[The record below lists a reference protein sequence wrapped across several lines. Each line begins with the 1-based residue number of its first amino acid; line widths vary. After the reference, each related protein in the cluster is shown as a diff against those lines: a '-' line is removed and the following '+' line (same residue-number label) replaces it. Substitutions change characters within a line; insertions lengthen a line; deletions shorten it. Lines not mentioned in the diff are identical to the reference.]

1 MLKDIL
7 TIEDCIEVISGFHK
21 DIVMEVMSTD
31 YTIMSSIARQVS
43 RGMALTDKQY
53 EVCRSKLI
61 TNYKQQFDNI
71 DCDIE
76 QVTENLRQPLRVIDR
91 SKYIR
96 LITEQEKVQMDNLAK
111 ENKDILWFVVRFPFS
126 KKLIVDLESCIVD
139 RKNYFH
145 PKGSHSHYF
154 LVNETNVFEVIDVF
168 KEKEFNIDSELMD
181 FYNRILIIKNSPKDY
196 IPCIVENNAY
206 NVSDKVH
213 AIANKELGPLTNDS
227 LLLYI
232 DRANRYGI
240 TKIDHS
246 LKPNTVIE
254 KIALRSNAQY
264 LSSPLE
270 EDTISL
276 ISAVHSL
283 DRYPLLVIIQ
293 EPHAETQLHE
303 LFNIFRNIVDPKEQ
317 SVLFRL
323 SSDTGQSFN
332 QYIKENNLNNWVDN
346 NTKIVYISNTKLPKL
361 LVTESWKPITALAFD
376 SYPLKFIDA
385 YIQSNCDLIIYRD
398 DRMSPFKKYFNAKL

>member
-71 DCDIE
+71 DCDVE

-154 LVNETNVFEVIDVF
+154 LVNETNVFEVIEVF

-181 FYNRILIIKNSPKDY
+181 FYNRILVIKNSPKDY

-240 TKIDHS
+240 TKIDHN

-254 KIALRSNAQY
+254 KIVLRSAAQY

-361 LVTESWKPITALAFD
+361 LVTGSWKPIAALAFD